1 MHCDVQSQLQLRSL
15 ANDLARCAC
24 RPFMRATLFQTTE
37 QERLNKLMQQA
48 AGNAHMTH
56 LLEAEAAVEVAAH
69 AAACRQWDR

>member
-1 MHCDVQSQLQLRSL
+1 
-15 ANDLARCAC
+15 
-24 RPFMRATLFQTTE
+24 MRATLFQTTE